1 MALYPVG
8 KAQKQVLEA
17 LGRGD
22 IQTFQGAE
30 DFFESIGISVTAKRE
45 GRASVPVVSQR
56 DSTGGGFNAYGEGE
70 TWDMGYKKVDLSP
83 LSRWMKGAQ

>member
-17 LGRGD
+17 LGRSD

-30 DFFESIGISVTAKRE
+30 DFFARIGIIVTPVRQGK
-45 GRASVPVVSQR
+45 ASVPSITQR
-56 DSTGGGFNAYGEGE
+56 DSIGGGFNAYGEGE
-70 TWDMGYKKVDLSP
+70 TWDMGYEQVDLSKIAQ
-83 LSRWMKGAQ
+83 WMSK